1 MHFFI
6 IKPFLLA
13 SFDARE
19 FHCEFNLKEAERDTR
34 FFVAPNTSAVS
45 RLNSRQ
51 NVSFVR
57 IVFSTT
63 LQVVTPF
70 LMEMVLE
77 ARSGAT
83 SFSNRDGSGRWVENP
98 KKFSTKS
105 SSPRFIESLL
115 VPGREIFPLRT
126 FFLINYQFTE
136 QVIEIYFLLSI
147 KKICSDDDSFSS

>member
-13 SFDARE
+13 SFDAHE

-34 FFVAPNTSAVS
+34 FFVVSNTSAVS

-83 SFSNRDGSGRWVENP
+83 GFSNRDGSGRRVENP

-115 VPGREIFPLRT
+115 VPGIFPLCT

-136 QVIEIYFLLSI
+136 QVTEIYFLFI
-147 KKICSDDDSFSS
+147 KKIY